1 IIAETDNGA
10 AIPCVTTYD
19 GQMNACDSNESLL
32 GMVQDMASRLKQK
45 HMDVEAVGCLE
56 QGLWLKWRLLGPQ
69 HADVHRSL
77 QEVVALYNQHAME
90 QLSANDVDRCLEL
103 LQKADRLA
111 SSDKFT
117 YTESLRILTYNN
129 LGCCYRR
136 LNKLPKALKYLDA
149 AAAIGAETTHVK
161 NLSITYLN
169 LCAIHSQMGRH
180 DTALEHA
187 QSAIFHAQEELVVEK
202 VEADDDDETKDLLDT
217 TTTTEEKIVGLA
229 IAYHNM
235 GVELEHNEKADASL
249 QWYKKAL
256 QLIFKYKTSNP
267 ELWHTFKATFDAAK
281 QKSHRA
287 THVSPTK
294 PSASHIT
301 TRASRS
307 SVSHPSFS
315 FEYVKYS

>member
-1 IIAETDNGA
+1 
-10 AIPCVTTYD
+10 
-19 GQMNACDSNESLL
+19 
-32 GMVQDMASRLKQK
+32 MVQDMASRLKQK

-56 QGLWLKWRLLGPQ
+56 QGLWLKWRLLGP
-69 HADVHRSL
+69 

-169 LCAIHSQMGRH
+169 LS
-180 DTALEHA
+180 LEHA

-249 QWYKKAL
+249 QVRKVMTFVVFNAL
-256 QLIFKYKTSNP
+256 L
-267 ELWHTFKATFDAAK
+267 
-281 QKSHRA
+281 
-287 THVSPTK
+287 
-294 PSASHIT
+294 
-301 TRASRS
+301 
-307 SVSHPSFS
+307 
-315 FEYVKYS
+315 

>member
-1 IIAETDNGA
+1 
-10 AIPCVTTYD
+10 
-19 GQMNACDSNESLL
+19 
-32 GMVQDMASRLKQK
+32 MVQDMASRLKQK

-69 HADVHRSL
+69 
-77 QEVVALYNQHAME
+77 EVIALYNQHAME

-103 LQKADRLA
+103 LEKADRLA

-136 LNKLPKALKYLDA
+136 YLRNTSRW
-149 AAAIGAETTHVK
+149 G
-161 NLSITYLN
+161 
-169 LCAIHSQMGRH
+169 
-180 DTALEHA
+180 ALEHA

-217 TTTTEEKIVGLA
+217 PTTTEEKIVGLA

-249 QWYKKAL
+249 QVRKVITFVVLNAL
-256 QLIFKYKTSNP
+256 
-267 ELWHTFKATFDAAK
+267 
-281 QKSHRA
+281 
-287 THVSPTK
+287 V
-294 PSASHIT
+294 
-301 TRASRS
+301 
-307 SVSHPSFS
+307 
-315 FEYVKYS
+315 